1 MTDCIFCKIVKGE
14 LPRYKIYEDKDFLAF
29 LDLSQIVN
37 GHTLLIPKKH
47 CRWVWEIENL
57 GNFFAVA
64 KKIVNKMQQVTGKEF
79 VASMMFGVMIE
90 HAHLHLLPTTK
101 GSVQR
106 VWDAWEEARGMRK
119 LKPDQLEKIAKK
131 FRLN

>member
-1 MTDCIFCKIVKGE
+1 MLVLNTPFY
-14 LPRYKIYEDKDFLAF
+14 LQNNRSKDYFEF
-29 LDLSQIVN
+29 
-37 GHTLLIPKKH
+37 
-47 CRWVWEIENL
+47 
-57 GNFFAVA
+57 FFAVA